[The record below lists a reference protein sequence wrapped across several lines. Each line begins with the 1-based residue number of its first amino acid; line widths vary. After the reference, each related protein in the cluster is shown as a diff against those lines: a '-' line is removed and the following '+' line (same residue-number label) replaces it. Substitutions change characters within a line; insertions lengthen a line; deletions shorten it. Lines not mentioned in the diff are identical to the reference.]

1 MVVAEAYIASFASR
15 SGERGRGQ
23 GHHTVVPSSSR
34 FSLTMCTE
42 GERGRDIDGYF
53 SHLVILTTTDTRF
66 TLKFF
71 YMDKKLLITNYLLQT
86 T

>member
-53 SHLVILTTTDTRF
+53 SHLPKTTTDTRF